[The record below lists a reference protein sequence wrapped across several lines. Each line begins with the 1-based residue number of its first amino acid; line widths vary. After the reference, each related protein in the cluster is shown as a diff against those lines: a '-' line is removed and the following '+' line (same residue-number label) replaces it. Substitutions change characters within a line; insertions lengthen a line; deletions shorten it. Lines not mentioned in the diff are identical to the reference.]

1 MKFKLMC
8 MVLLCFLL
16 ITPSKVEAHPGR
28 TDANGCHYCR
38 TNCAEWGLRTGQYH
52 CHNGGGSSSGSSSSS
67 NSYNSTNSYGTTTPS
82 NSSGAYSQPEP
93 QPEPPK
99 SSDNTLKSIKV
110 DGKDIAV
117 ADKMQYETN
126 KRSVTISVETTDSK
140 ATADVDDGY
149 LVVGE
154 NNINIT
160 VTAED
165 GSKKDYVL
173 TIKRLSDNTN
183 IKIKVD
189 GEEIEFVDNKASV
202 MVSSDTKK
210 LDYKYEL
217 EDKNAKV
224 EIIGDKDLEYGDNI
238 VKFTVIAEDGTE
250 EVYELTVEKS
260 TKAEEVTS
268 GVLSIG
274 LIGGAGYGIYYAV
287 KKKKGKK

>member
-1 MKFKLMC
+1 MKFKLIC
-8 MVLLCFLL
+8 VVLLCFLL
-16 ITPSKVEAHPGR
+16 ITPNKVEAHPGR

-38 TNCAEWGLRTGQYH
+38 TNCAKWGLSDGQYH
-52 CHNGGGSSSGSSSSS
+52 CHNGGGYNSSSS
-67 NSYNSTNSYGTTTPS
+67 NSYNSTSSYGSTSPS
-82 NSSGAYSQPEP
+82 NYSQPA
-93 QPEPPK
+93 PPK
-99 SSDNTLKSIKV
+99 SSDNTLKSVKI
-110 DGKDIAV
+110 DGEEIVV
-117 ADKMQYETN
+117 ADRMQYETN
-126 KRSVTISVETTDSK
+126 KMNVTISVETNDSNATTDI
-140 ATADVDDGY
+140 DDGY

-183 IKIKVD
+183 IKIKID
-189 GEEIEFVDNKASV
+189 GEEIEFVNNKASV
-202 MVSSDTKK
+202 MVSSNTKK

-224 EIIGDKDLEYGDNI
+224 EITGDKDLEYGDNI
-238 VKFTVIAEDGTE
+238 VKFTVTAEDGTE
-250 EVYELTVEKS
+250 EVYELTVDKS
-260 TKAEEVTS
+260 TKAEEVIS

-287 KKKKGKK
+287 KKKKGRK

>member
-1 MKFKLMC
+1 MKFKLIC
-8 MVLLCFLL
+8 VVLLCFLL
-16 ITPSKVEAHPGR
+16 ITPNKVEAHPGR

-38 TNCAEWGLRTGQYH
+38 TNCAKWGLSDGQYH
-52 CHNGGGSSSGSSSSS
+52 CHNGGGYNSSSS
-67 NSYNSTNSYGTTTPS
+67 NSYNSTSSYGSTSPS
-82 NSSGAYSQPEP
+82 NYSQPA
-93 QPEPPK
+93 PPK
-99 SSDNTLKSIKV
+99 SSDNTLKSVKI
-110 DGKDIAV
+110 DGEEIVV

-126 KRSVTISVETTDSK
+126 KTSVTISVETNDSN
-140 ATADVDDGY
+140 ASADVDDGY

-173 TIKRLSDNTN
+173 VIKRLSDNTN
-183 IKIKVD
+183 IKIKVN
-189 GEEIEFVDNKASV
+189 GEELNFVNDKASV
-202 MVSSDTKK
+202 MVSSNTKK

-224 EIIGDKDLEYGDNI
+224 EITGDKNLKYGDNI
-238 VKFTVIAEDGTE
+238 VKFTVTAEDGTE
-250 EVYELTVEKS
+250 KVYELTVDKS
-260 TKAEEVTS
+260 TKAEEVIS
-268 GVLSIG
+268 GVLSVG

>member
-1 MKFKLMC
+1 MKFKLIC
-8 MVLLCFLL
+8 VVLLCFLL
-16 ITPSKVEAHPGR
+16 ITPNKVEAHPGR

-38 TNCAEWGLRTGQYH
+38 TNCAKWGLSDGQYH
-52 CHNGGGSSSGSSSSS
+52 CHNGGGYNSSSS
-67 NSYNSTNSYGTTTPS
+67 NSYNSTNSYGSTSPS
-82 NSSGAYSQPEP
+82 NYSQPA
-93 QPEPPK
+93 PPK
-99 SSDNTLKSIKV
+99 SSDNTLKSVKI
-110 DGKDIAV
+110 DGEEIVV
-117 ADKMQYETN
+117 ADRMQYETN
-126 KRSVTISVETTDSK
+126 KMNVTISVETNDSN

-183 IKIKVD
+183 IKIKVN
-189 GEEIEFVDNKASV
+189 GEELNFVNDKASV

-224 EIIGDKDLEYGDNI
+224 EITGDKNLKYGDNI
-238 VKFTVIAEDGTE
+238 VKFTVTAEDGTE
-250 EVYELTVEKS
+250 KVYELTVDKS
-260 TKAEEVTS
+260 TKTEEVIS
-268 GVLSIG
+268 GILSLG

-287 KKKKGKK
+287 KKKKAKK

>member
-1 MKFKLMC
+1 MKFKLIC
-8 MVLLCFLL
+8 VVLLCFLL

-38 TNCAEWGLRTGQYH
+38 TNCAKWGLSDGQYH

-67 NSYNSTNSYGTTTPS
+67 NAYNSINSYGSTTPS
-82 NSSGAYSQPEP
+82 NSSELYSQPET
-93 QPEPPK
+93 QLEPPK
-99 SSDNTLKSIKV
+99 SSDNTLKSITV

-126 KRSVTISVETTDSK
+126 KNKVTISVETNDSN
-140 ATADVDDGY
+140 ATADVDNEY

-173 TIKRLSDNTN
+173 AIKRLSDNIN
-183 IKIKVD
+183 IKIKVN
-189 GEEIEFVDNKASV
+189 GEELDFVNDKTSV

-224 EIIGDKDLEYGDNI
+224 EITGDKNLKYGDNI
-238 VKFTVIAEDGTE
+238 VRFIVTAEDGTE
-250 EVYELTVEKS
+250 KVYELTVDKS
-260 TKAEEVTS
+260 TKAEEVIS
-268 GVLSIG
+268 GILSVG

-287 KKKKGKK
+287 KKKKAKK

>member
-1 MKFKLMC
+1 MKFKLIC
-8 MVLLCFLL
+8 VVLLCFLL

-38 TNCAEWGLRTGQYH
+38 TNCAKWGLRTGQYH
-52 CHNGGGSSSGSSSSS
+52 CHNGGGYNSSSS
-67 NSYNSTNSYGTTTPS
+67 NSYNSTNSYGSTSPS
-82 NSSGAYSQPEP
+82 NYSQPET
-93 QPEPPK
+93 PK
-99 SSDNTLKSIKV
+99 SSDNTLKSVKI
-110 DGKDIAV
+110 DGEEIVV
-117 ADKMQYETN
+117 ADRMQYETN
-126 KRSVTISVETTDSK
+126 KMNVTISVETNDSN

-149 LVVGE
+149 LVVGK

-183 IKIKVD
+183 IKIKVN
-189 GEEIEFVDNKASV
+189 GEELNFVNDKASV
-202 MVSSDTKK
+202 MVSSDIKK

-224 EIIGDKDLEYGDNI
+224 EITGDKNLKYGDNI
-238 VKFTVIAEDGTE
+238 VKFTVTAEDGTE
-250 EVYELTVEKS
+250 KVYELTVDKS
-260 TKAEEVTS
+260 TKTEEVIS
-268 GVLSIG
+268 GILSLG

-287 KKKKGKK
+287 KKKKAKK

>member
-1 MKFKLMC
+1 MKFKLIC
-8 MVLLCFLL
+8 VVLLCFLL
-16 ITPSKVEAHPGR
+16 ITPNKVEAHPGR

-38 TNCAEWGLRTGQYH
+38 TNCAKWGLSDGQYH
-52 CHNGGGSSSGSSSSS
+52 CHNGGGYNSSSS
-67 NSYNSTNSYGTTTPS
+67 NSYNSTNSYGSTSPS
-82 NSSGAYSQPEP
+82 NYSQPA
-93 QPEPPK
+93 PPK
-99 SSDNTLKSIKV
+99 SSDNTLKSVKI
-110 DGKDIAV
+110 DGEEIVV
-117 ADKMQYETN
+117 ADRMQYETN
-126 KRSVTISVETTDSK
+126 KMNVTISVETNDSN

-183 IKIKVD
+183 IKIKVN
-189 GEEIEFVDNKASV
+189 GEELNFVNDKTSV
-202 MVSSDTKK
+202 MVSSDTTK

-224 EIIGDKDLEYGDNI
+224 EITGDKNLKYGDNI
-238 VKFTVIAEDGTE
+238 VKFTVTAEDGTE
-250 EVYELTVEKS
+250 KVYELTVDKS
-260 TKAEEVTS
+260 TKTEEVIS
-268 GVLSIG
+268 GILSLG

-287 KKKKGKK
+287 KKKKAKK

>member
-1 MKFKLMC
+1 MKFKLIC
-8 MVLLCFLL
+8 VVLLCFLL
-16 ITPSKVEAHPGR
+16 ITPNKVEAHPGR

-38 TNCAEWGLRTGQYH
+38 TNCAKWGLSDGQYH
-52 CHNGGGSSSGSSSSS
+52 CHNGGGSNSSSSSSS
-67 NSYNSTNSYGTTTPS
+67 NSYNSTSSYGSTSPS
-82 NSSGAYSQPEP
+82 NYSQPA
-93 QPEPPK
+93 PPK
-99 SSDNTLKSIKV
+99 SSDNTLKSVKI
-110 DGKDIAV
+110 DGEEIVV

-126 KRSVTISVETTDSK
+126 KTSVTISVETNDSN
-140 ATADVDDGY
+140 ASADVDDGY

-173 TIKRLSDNTN
+173 VIKRLSDNTN
-183 IKIKVD
+183 IKIKVN
-189 GEEIEFVDNKASV
+189 GEELNFVNDKASV
-202 MVSSDTKK
+202 MVSSNTKK

-224 EIIGDKDLEYGDNI
+224 EITGDKNLKYGDNI
-238 VKFTVIAEDGTE
+238 VKFTVTAEDGTE
-250 EVYELTVEKS
+250 KVYELTVDKS
-260 TKAEEVTS
+260 TKAEEVIS
-268 GVLSIG
+268 GVLSVG

>member
-1 MKFKLMC
+1 MKFKLIC
-8 MVLLCFLL
+8 VVLLCFLL

-38 TNCAEWGLRTGQYH
+38 TNCAKWGLRTGQYH
-52 CHNGGGSSSGSSSSS
+52 CHNGGGYNSSSS
-67 NSYNSTNSYGTTTPS
+67 NSYNSTNSYGSTSPS
-82 NSSGAYSQPEP
+82 NYSQPET
-93 QPEPPK
+93 PK
-99 SSDNTLKSIKV
+99 SSDNTLKSVKI
-110 DGKDIAV
+110 DGEEIVV
-117 ADKMQYETN
+117 ADRMQYETN
-126 KRSVTISVETTDSK
+126 KMNVTISVETNDSN

-183 IKIKVD
+183 IKIKVN
-189 GEEIEFVDNKASV
+189 GEELNFVNDKTSV
-202 MVSSDTKK
+202 MVSSDTTK

-224 EIIGDKDLEYGDNI
+224 EITGDKNLKYGDNI
-238 VKFTVIAEDGTE
+238 VKFIVTAEDGTE
-250 EVYELTVEKS
+250 KVYELTVDKS
-260 TKAEEVTS
+260 TKTEEVIS
-268 GVLSIG
+268 GILSLG

-287 KKKKGKK
+287 KKKKAKK

>member
-1 MKFKLMC
+1 MKFKLIC
-8 MVLLCFLL
+8 VVLLCFLL
-16 ITPSKVEAHPGR
+16 ITPNKVEAHPGR

-38 TNCAEWGLRTGQYH
+38 TNCAKWGLSDGQYH
-52 CHNGGGSSSGSSSSS
+52 CHNGGGYNSSSS
-67 NSYNSTNSYGTTTPS
+67 NSYNSTSSYGSTSPS
-82 NSSGAYSQPEP
+82 NYSQPA
-93 QPEPPK
+93 PPK
-99 SSDNTLKSIKV
+99 SSDNTLKSVKI
-110 DGKDIAV
+110 DGEEIVV
-117 ADKMQYETN
+117 ADRMQYETN
-126 KRSVTISVETTDSK
+126 KMNVTISVETNDSNATTDI
-140 ATADVDDGY
+140 DDGY

-165 GSKKDYVL
+165 GSKKDYIL

-183 IKIKVD
+183 IKIKID
-189 GEEIEFVDNKASV
+189 GEEIEFVNNKASV

-224 EIIGDKDLEYGDNI
+224 EITGDKNLKYGDNI
-238 VKFTVIAEDGTE
+238 VKFTVTAEDGTE
-250 EVYELTVEKS
+250 EVYELTVDKS
-260 TKAEEVTS
+260 TKAEEVIS

-274 LIGGAGYGIYYAV
+274 LIGGAGYGIYHAV